1 MGTTQQPHSTHNMTE
16 SEDPSR
22 DRLKH
27 HFAQRVT
34 HQARQILETWQRL
47 QKSEWSIADMAE
59 LKDSTLRLQRFAERF
74 EQDEHLE
81 LARDIGQA
89 LETVEANRG
98 RLNSTLI
105 TELNRLMQRLS
116 RTGLRHGD
124 KLEQTALPPLR
135 KPVYVVL
142 QDRERAERLAKQLEF
157 FGLSALS
164 LDNVA
169 QFQSAMLERH
179 PSVIIMDVD
188 FSGPGE
194 GLKLASQVQE
204 GLEQKL
210 PLLFFSHHETDTPTR
225 LAAVRAG
232 GEEFL
237 TGTLEASSLLE
248 KIEVLTCVAQYEPYK
263 VLVIDDSRAQATHTE
278 RVLNAAGI
286 VTRTLLDPI
295 QAMSELAEFQ
305 PDLIILD
312 MYMPGCTGT
321 ELAKVIRH
329 NDRYV
334 SVPIIYLS
342 AEDDQDKQLDAMSEG
357 GDDFLTKPIKARH
370 LITTVRNRAA
380 RARSLKARMVRD
392 SLTGLYNH
400 THILQLLEDCSFRA
414 RRENKPLCFAML
426 DIDHFK
432 KVNDSHGHPMGDRVI
447 KSLALFLKQRLRK
460 TDFIGRYGGEEFAI
474 VMPDTD
480 IQSAHQ
486 VLEEIRYRFAEIHY
500 PAQPTDLF
508 CTFSAGVVALGVYDD
523 SLTLASQADNALYR
537 AKHAGRNQIHSAV
550 VEEPYHVVLPEP
562 QIQEQ

>member
-1 MGTTQQPHSTHNMTE
+1 MTE
-16 SEDPSR
+16 PEDPSR

-27 HFAQRVT
+27 HFAQRVI

-47 QKSEWSIADMAE
+47 QKAEWSVVDMAE
-59 LKDSTLRLQRFAERF
+59 LKESTQRLSRFAERF
-74 EQDEHLE
+74 EQAEHSA
-81 LARDIGQA
+81 LAQEISEA
-89 LETVEANRG
+89 LDAVEANRG
-98 RLNSTLI
+98 RLNSRVI
-105 TELNRLMQRLS
+105 TDLNRLMQRLS

-124 KLEQTALPPLR
+124 RFEQTALPPLR
-135 KPVYVVL
+135 KPVYVAL
-142 QDRERAERLAKQLEF
+142 QDHERAERLAKQLEF
-157 FGLSALS
+157 FGLAALS
-164 LDNVA
+164 LHNVA
-169 QFQSAMLERH
+169 EFQRAMAQRH
-179 PSVIIMDVD
+179 PAAIVMDVD
-188 FSGPGE
+188 FSGSGK
-194 GLKLASQVQE
+194 GLELASQAQE

-210 PLLFFSHHETDTPTR
+210 PLLFFSLNETDTPTR

-237 TGTLEASSLLE
+237 TGALEASSLLE

-263 VLVIDDSRAQATHTE
+263 VLIIDDSRAQALHTE

-286 VTRTLLDPI
+286 VTRVLLDPI

-357 GDDFLTKPIKARH
+357 GDDFLTKPIKPRH

-380 RARSLKARMVRD
+380 RARNLKARMVRD

-400 THILQLLEDCSFRA
+400 THILQLLEDCSFRS
-414 RRENKPLCFAML
+414 RREGKPLCFAML

-432 KVNDSHGHPMGDRVI
+432 RVNDSHGHPMGDRVI

-480 IQSAHQ
+480 IQSAHK
-486 VLEEIRYRFAEIHY
+486 VLDDIRHRFAEIHY
-500 PAQPTDLF
+500 PAQPADLF
-508 CTFSAGVVALGVYDD
+508 CTFSAGVVSLGANDD
-523 SLTLASQADNALYR
+523 SLSLASQADTALYR
-537 AKHAGRNQIHSAV
+537 AKHAGRNRVHSV
-550 VEEPYHVVLPEP
+550 LDDVPYHVVLNE
-562 QIQEQ
+562 IEA

>member
-1 MGTTQQPHSTHNMTE
+1 MTE
-16 SEDPSR
+16 PADPNR

-27 HFAQRVT
+27 HFAQRVI
-34 HQARQILETWQRL
+34 HQARQILEAWQRL
-47 QKSEWSIADMAE
+47 QQGEWSATDMAE
-59 LKDSTLRLQRFAERF
+59 FQDANQRLLRFAERF
-74 EQDEHLE
+74 EQIEHIE
-81 LARDIGQA
+81 LAQA
-89 LETVEANRG
+89 INASLEAVEANRG
-98 RLNSTLI
+98 RLTSNLI
-105 TELNRLMQRLS
+105 TELNSLMQRLS

-124 KLEQTALPPLR
+124 RFEQTSLPPLR
-135 KPVYVVL
+135 KPIYIAL
-142 QDRERAERLAKQLEF
+142 QDFERAERLSKQLDF
-157 FGLSALS
+157 FGLYAQALDGLS
-164 LDNVA
+164 D
-169 QFQSAMLERH
+169 FQTAMANRH
-179 PSVIIMDVD
+179 PSAIVIDVD
-188 FSGPGE
+188 FCGQGE
-194 GLKLASQVQE
+194 GLKLAAGVQQ

-210 PLLFFSHHETDTPTR
+210 PLIFFSHHETDTPTR

-248 KIEVLTCVAQYEPYK
+248 KIEILTCVAQYEPYK
-263 VLVIDDSRAQATHTE
+263 VLIIDDSRAQALHTE
-278 RVLNAAGI
+278 RLLNSAGI

-295 QAMSELAEFQ
+295 QAMAELADFQ

-342 AEDDQDKQLDAMSEG
+342 AEDDLDKQLDAMSEG
-357 GDDFLTKPIKARH
+357 GDDFLTKPIKPRH

-380 RARSLKARMVRD
+380 RARNLKARMVRD

-400 THILQLLEDCSFRA
+400 THILQLLEDCCFRA
-414 RRENKPLCFAML
+414 RRENQRLCFAML

-460 TDFIGRYGGEEFAI
+460 TDYIGRYGGEEFAI

-480 IQSAHQ
+480 IQSAHFT
-486 VLEEIRYRFAEIHY
+486 LDEIRRRFAEIHY
-500 PAQPTDLF
+500 PAQPADLF
-508 CTFSAGVVALGVYDD
+508 CTFSAGVVEMGEKDD
-523 SLTLASQADNALYR
+523 SLLLASRADEALYR
-537 AKHAGRNQIHSAV
+537 AKHAGRN
-550 VEEPYHVVLPEP
+550 HVFLEYDAKQSSMLLSVADKA
-562 QIQEQ
+562 

>member
-1 MGTTQQPHSTHNMTE
+1 MNEP
-16 SEDPSR
+16 EDPSR

-27 HFAQRVT
+27 HFAQRVI

-47 QKSEWSIADMAE
+47 QKSEWSAGDMAE
-59 LKDSTLRLQRFAERF
+59 LKDSTLRLLRFAERF
-74 EQDEHLE
+74 EQTEHIALAQDIDE
-81 LARDIGQA
+81 A
-89 LETVEANRG
+89 LSAVEANRG
-98 RLNSTLI
+98 RLNSSAI

-124 KLEQTALPPLR
+124 RLEQTSLPPLR

-142 QDRERAERLAKQLEF
+142 QDHERAERLAKQLEF

-164 LDNVA
+164 LHSVSE
-169 QFQSAMLERH
+169 FQTAMTQRH
-179 PSVIIMDVD
+179 PAAIVMDVD
-188 FSGPGE
+188 FSGPGQ
-194 GLKLASQVQE
+194 GLRLASQVQE

-210 PLLFFSHHETDTPTR
+210 PLLFFSLNETDTPTR

-232 GEEFL
+232 GQEFL
-237 TGTLEASSLLE
+237 TGALEASSLLE
-248 KIEVLTCVAQYEPYK
+248 KIEILTCVAQYEPYK
-263 VLVIDDSRAQATHTE
+263 VLIIDDSRAQATHTE
-278 RVLNAAGI
+278 RALNAAGI

-295 QAMSELAEFQ
+295 QAMGELAEFQ

-357 GDDFLTKPIKARH
+357 GDDFLTKPIKPRH

-380 RARSLKARMVRD
+380 RARNLKARMVRD

-400 THILQLLEDCSFRA
+400 THILQLLEDCSFRS
-414 RRENKPLCFAML
+414 RREGKPLCFAML

-486 VLEEIRYRFAEIHY
+486 VLEEIRHRFAEIHY
-500 PAQPTDLF
+500 PAQPADLF
-508 CTFSAGVVALGVYDD
+508 CTFSAGVVSLGLHDD
-523 SLTLASQADNALYR
+523 SLSLAAQADSALYR
-537 AKHAGRNQIHSAV
+537 AKHAGRNQVHSALV
-550 VEEPYHVVLPEP
+550 DAPYHVMLPET
-562 QIQEQ
+562 ET

>member
-1 MGTTQQPHSTHNMTE
+1 MTE
-16 SEDPSR
+16 AEDPSR
-22 DRLKH
+22 DRLKL
-27 HFAQRVT
+27 HFAQRVI
-34 HQARQILETWQRL
+34 HQARQILEVWQRL
-47 QKSEWSIADMAE
+47 QQSEWSAADLAE
-59 LKDSTLRLQRFAERF
+59 VSEANQRLLRFAERF
-74 EQDEHLE
+74 EQAEHAH
-81 LARDIGQA
+81 LARAISQSL
-89 LETVEANRG
+89 LEVEANRG
-98 RLNSTLI
+98 RLSSALI
-105 TELNRLMQRLS
+105 TDLNRLMQRLS

-124 KLEQTALPPLR
+124 KLEHTSLPPLR
-135 KPVYVVL
+135 KPIYIVL
-142 QDRERAERLAKQLEF
+142 QDHERGERLAKQLEF
-157 FGLSALS
+157 FGLSAQS
-164 LDNVA
+164 LDSVNA
-169 QFQSAMLERH
+169 FHLTLAERL
-179 PSVIIMDVD
+179 PAAVVMDVD
-188 FSGPGE
+188 FGGVGE
-194 GLKLASQVQE
+194 GLKLAANMQE

-248 KIEVLTCVAQYEPYK
+248 KVEILTRVAQYEPYK
-263 VLVIDDSRAQATHTE
+263 VLIIDDSRAQATHTE
-278 RVLNAAGI
+278 RLLNSAGI
-286 VTRTLLDPI
+286 VTRTLFDPI
-295 QAMSELAEFQ
+295 QTMSELADFQ

-342 AEDDQDKQLDAMSEG
+342 AEDDLDKQLDAMSEG
-357 GDDFLTKPIKARH
+357 GDDFLTKPIKPRH

-380 RARSLKARMVRD
+380 RARNLKARMVRD

-414 RRENKPLCFAML
+414 RRESKPLSFAML

-460 TDFIGRYGGEEFAI
+460 TDYIGRYGGEEFAV

-480 IQSAHQ
+480 LEAAHG
-486 VLEEIRYRFAEIHY
+486 VLDEIRQRFAEIHY
-500 PAQPTDLF
+500 PAQPVDLF
-508 CTFSAGVVALGVYDD
+508 CTFSAGVVELGEEDDALMM
-523 SLTLASQADNALYR
+523 ASQADDALYR
-537 AKHAGRNQIHSAV
+537 AKKAGRNQVHTLREDIMLARRHSPV
-550 VEEPYHVVLPEP
+550 DVF
-562 QIQEQ
+562 

>member
-1 MGTTQQPHSTHNMTE
+1 MTE
-16 SEDPSR
+16 PADPSR

-27 HFAQRVT
+27 HFAQRVI
-34 HQARQILETWQRL
+34 HQARQILEAWQRL
-47 QKSEWSIADMAE
+47 QQGEWSAADMVEFQDANQ
-59 LKDSTLRLQRFAERF
+59 RLLRFAERF
-74 EQDEHLE
+74 EQIEHIE
-81 LARDIGQA
+81 LAQA
-89 LETVEANRG
+89 INTSLEGVEANRG
-98 RLNSTLI
+98 RLSSSLI
-105 TELNRLMQRLS
+105 TELNSLMQRLS

-124 KLEQTALPPLR
+124 RFEQTALPPLR
-135 KPVYVVL
+135 KPIYIAL
-142 QDRERAERLAKQLEF
+142 QDFERAERLSKQLEF
-157 FGLSALS
+157 FGLYAQALDGRS
-164 LDNVA
+164 N
-169 QFQSAMLERH
+169 FQTAMTHRH
-179 PSVIIMDVD
+179 PSAIVIDVD
-188 FSGPGE
+188 FCGPGE
-194 GLKLASQVQE
+194 GLKLAAGVQQ

-248 KIEVLTCVAQYEPYK
+248 KIEILTCVAQYEPYK
-263 VLVIDDSRAQATHTE
+263 VLIIDDSRAQALHTE
-278 RVLNAAGI
+278 RLLNSAGI

-295 QAMSELAEFQ
+295 QAMAELADFQ

-342 AEDDQDKQLDAMSEG
+342 AEDDLDKQLDAMSEG
-357 GDDFLTKPIKARH
+357 GDDFLTKPIKPRH

-380 RARSLKARMVRD
+380 RARNLKARMVRD

-400 THILQLLEDCSFRA
+400 THILQLLEDCCFRA
-414 RRENKPLCFAML
+414 RRESQRLCFAML

-460 TDFIGRYGGEEFAI
+460 TDYIGRYGGEEFAI

-480 IQSAHQ
+480 IQNAHL
-486 VLEEIRYRFAEIHY
+486 VLDEIRRRFAEIHY
-500 PAQPTDLF
+500 PAQPADLF
-508 CTFSAGVVALGVYDD
+508 CTFSAGVVEMSDKDD
-523 SLTLASQADNALYR
+523 SLLLASRADEALYR
-537 AKHAGRNQIHSAV
+537 AKHAGRN
-550 VEEPYHVVLPEP
+550 HVFLEYDAK
-562 QIQEQ
+562 QSSLLLSLADKA

>member
-1 MGTTQQPHSTHNMTE
+1 MTE
-16 SEDPSR
+16 PEDPSR

-27 HFAQRVT
+27 HFAQRVI

-47 QKSEWSIADMAE
+47 QKAEWSAGDMAE
-59 LKDSTLRLQRFAERF
+59 LKESTLRLLRFAERF
-74 EQDEHLE
+74 EQVEHIS
-81 LARDIGQA
+81 LAHDINQA
-89 LETVEANRG
+89 LEAVEANRG
-98 RLNSTLI
+98 RLNSSVI
-105 TELNRLMQRLS
+105 TDLNRLMQRLS

-124 KLEQTALPPLR
+124 QLEQTSLPPLR

-142 QDRERAERLAKQLEF
+142 QDHERAERLAKQLEF
-157 FGLSALS
+157 FGLAALS
-164 LDNVA
+164 LHSVA
-169 QFQSAMLERH
+169 EFQRAMAQRH
-179 PSVIIMDVD
+179 PAAIVMDVD
-188 FSGPGE
+188 FSGPGQ
-194 GLKLASQVQE
+194 GLKLASQAQE

-210 PLLFFSHHETDTPTR
+210 PLLFFSLNETDTPTC

-237 TGTLEASSLLE
+237 TGALEASSLLE

-263 VLVIDDSRAQATHTE
+263 VLIIDDSRAQAMHTE
-278 RVLNAAGI
+278 RILNAAGI
-286 VTRTLLDPI
+286 VTRVLLDPI

-357 GDDFLTKPIKARH
+357 GDDFLTKPIKPRH

-400 THILQLLEDCSFRA
+400 THILQLLEDCSFRS
-414 RRENKPLCFAML
+414 RREGKPLCFAML

-480 IQSAHQ
+480 IQSAHK
-486 VLEEIRYRFAEIHY
+486 VLDEIRHRFAEIHY

-508 CTFSAGVVALGVYDD
+508 CTFSAGVVSLGANDD
-523 SLTLASQADNALYR
+523 SLSLASQADTALYC
-537 AKHAGRNQIHSAV
+537 AKHAGRNQVHSALV
-550 VEEPYHVVLPEP
+550 DVPYHVVLTE
-562 QIQEQ
+562 IEA

>member
-1 MGTTQQPHSTHNMTE
+1 MTE
-16 SEDPSR
+16 LEDPSR

-27 HFAQRVT
+27 HFAQRVI
-34 HQARQILETWQRL
+34 HQARQILEAWQRL
-47 QKSEWSIADMAE
+47 QQSEWSVYDLAE
-59 LKDSTLRLQRFAERF
+59 LKVANERLMRFAERF
-74 EQDEHLE
+74 EQVEHVE
-81 LARDIGQA
+81 LAQA
-89 LETVEANRG
+89 ISLALDAVEANRG
-98 RLNSTLI
+98 RLSSDLI
-105 TELNRLMQRLS
+105 TELNRVMQRLS

-124 KLEQTALPPLR
+124 RFEQTSLPPLR
-135 KPVYVVL
+135 KPIYIAL
-142 QDRERAERLAKQLEF
+142 QDSERAERLAKQLEF
-157 FGLSALS
+157 FGLFAQALEDLS
-164 LDNVA
+164 I
-169 QFQSAMLERH
+169 FHEAMAERH
-179 PSVIIMDVD
+179 PAAIVIDVD
-188 FSGPGE
+188 FGGHGE
-194 GLKLASQVQE
+194 GLKLAAQVQE

-248 KIEVLTCVAQYEPYK
+248 KIEILTCVAQYEPYK
-263 VLVIDDSRAQATHTE
+263 VLIIDDSRAQATHTE
-278 RVLNAAGI
+278 RLLNSAGI

-295 QAMSELAEFQ
+295 QAMAELADFQ

-312 MYMPGCTGT
+312 MYMPGCTGV

-342 AEDDQDKQLDAMSEG
+342 AEDDLDKQLDAMSEG
-357 GDDFLTKPIKARH
+357 GDDFLTKPIKPRH

-380 RARSLKARMVRD
+380 RARNLKARMVRD

-414 RRENKPLCFAML
+414 RRENQQLCFAML

-460 TDFIGRYGGEEFAI
+460 TDYIGRYGGEEFAI
-474 VMPDTD
+474 VMPDTS
-480 IQSAHQ
+480 IQNAHK
-486 VLEEIRYRFAEIHY
+486 VLDEIRRRFAEIHY
-500 PAQPTDLF
+500 PAQPADLF
-508 CTFSAGVVALGVYDD
+508 CTFSAGVVALRDTDD
-523 SLTLASQADNALYR
+523 SLMLASRADEALYR
-537 AKHAGRNQIHSAV
+537 AKDAGRNHVNS
-550 VEEPYHVVLPEP
+550 EHDEPFLVSSN
-562 QIQEQ
+562 EQA

>member
-1 MGTTQQPHSTHNMTE
+1 MTDH
-16 SEDPSR
+16 EDPSR

-27 HFAQRVT
+27 HFAQRVI

-47 QKSEWSIADMAE
+47 QKAEWSVGDMAE
-59 LKDSTLRLQRFAERF
+59 LKESTQRLSRFAERF
-74 EQDEHLE
+74 EQAEHSA
-81 LARDIGQA
+81 LAHEISQA
-89 LETVEANRG
+89 LDAVEANLG
-98 RLNSTLI
+98 RLNSRVI
-105 TELNRLMQRLS
+105 TDLNRLMQRLS

-124 KLEQTALPPLR
+124 RFEQTALPPLR
-135 KPVYVVL
+135 KPVYIVL
-142 QDRERAERLAKQLEF
+142 QDHERAERLAKQLEF
-157 FGLSALS
+157 FGLAALS
-164 LDNVA
+164 LHNVA
-169 QFQSAMLERH
+169 EFQRAMAQRH
-179 PSVIIMDVD
+179 PAAIVMDVD
-188 FSGPGE
+188 FSGPGK
-194 GLKLASQVQE
+194 GLELASQAQE

-210 PLLFFSHHETDTPTR
+210 PLLFFSLNETDTPTR

-237 TGTLEASSLLE
+237 TGALEASSLLE

-263 VLVIDDSRAQATHTE
+263 VLIIDDSRAQALHTE

-286 VTRTLLDPI
+286 VTRVLLDPI

-357 GDDFLTKPIKARH
+357 GDDFLTKPIKPRH

-400 THILQLLEDCSFRA
+400 THILQLLEDCSFRS
-414 RRENKPLCFAML
+414 RREDKPLCFAML

-480 IQSAHQ
+480 IQSAHR
-486 VLEEIRYRFAEIHY
+486 VLDDIRHRFAEIHY
-500 PAQPTDLF
+500 PAQPADLF
-508 CTFSAGVVALGVYDD
+508 CTFSAGVVSLGAHDD
-523 SLTLASQADNALYR
+523 SLSLASQADTALYC
-537 AKHAGRNQIHSAV
+537 AKHAGRNRVHSV
-550 VEEPYHVVLPEP
+550 LVDVPYHVVLNE
-562 QIQEQ
+562 IEA

>member
-1 MGTTQQPHSTHNMTE
+1 MTE
-16 SEDPSR
+16 PEDPSR

-27 HFAQRVT
+27 HFAQRVI
-34 HQARQILETWQRL
+34 HQARQILEVWQRL
-47 QKSEWSIADMAE
+47 QQSEWSTADMAE
-59 LKDSTLRLQRFAERF
+59 LTDSNLRLLRFAERF
-74 EQDEHLE
+74 EQAEHAQ
-81 LARDIGQA
+81 LARSISVA
-89 LETVEANRG
+89 LDAVEANRG
-98 RLNSTLI
+98 RLSSSLI
-105 TELNRLMQRLS
+105 TELNQLMQRLS

-124 KLEQTALPPLR
+124 HLDQTSLPPLR
-135 KPVYVVL
+135 KPIYVML
-142 QDRERAERLAKQLEF
+142 QDHERAERLAKQLEF

-164 LDNVA
+164 LDSIA
-169 QFQSAMLERH
+169 AFHATMAERY
-179 PSVIIMDVD
+179 PAAIVMDVD
-188 FSGPGE
+188 FCGPGE
-194 GLKLASQVQE
+194 GLILAAKVQD

-210 PLLFFSHHETDTPTR
+210 PLLFFSHNETDTPTR

-232 GEEFL
+232 GQEFL
-237 TGTLEASSLLE
+237 TGTLDASSLLE

-263 VLVIDDSRAQATHTE
+263 VLIIDDSRAQATHTE
-278 RVLNAAGI
+278 RLLNSAGI
-286 VTRTLLDPI
+286 VTRTLIDPI
-295 QAMSELAEFQ
+295 QAMAELAEFQ

-342 AEDDQDKQLDAMSEG
+342 AEDDLDKQLDAMSEG
-357 GDDFLTKPIKARH
+357 GDDFLTKPIKPRH

-414 RRENKPLCFAML
+414 RREGKPLSFAML

-432 KVNDSHGHPMGDRVI
+432 RVNDSHGHPMGDRVI

-460 TDFIGRYGGEEFAI
+460 TDYIGRYGGEEFAI

-480 IQSAHQ
+480 LHNAHR
-486 VLEEIRYRFAEIHY
+486 VLDEIRQRFAEIHY
-500 PAQPTDLF
+500 PAQPVDLS
-508 CTFSAGVVALGVYDD
+508 CTFSAGVMELYEGAD
-523 SLTLASQADNALYR
+523 SLMLASLADDALYQ
-537 AKHAGRNQIHSAV
+537 AKDAGRNQVHAGRPRQSATLIHESTDSV
-550 VEEPYHVVLPEP
+550 ITL
-562 QIQEQ
+562 

>member
-1 MGTTQQPHSTHNMTE
+1 MTE
-16 SEDPSR
+16 PEDPSR

-27 HFAQRVT
+27 HFAQRVI

-47 QKSEWSIADMAE
+47 QKAEWSVVDMAE
-59 LKDSTLRLQRFAERF
+59 LKESTQRLSRFAERF
-74 EQDEHLE
+74 EQAEHSA
-81 LARDIGQA
+81 LAQEISEA
-89 LETVEANRG
+89 LDAVEANRG
-98 RLNSTLI
+98 RLNSRVI
-105 TELNRLMQRLS
+105 TDLNRLMQRLS
-116 RTGLRHGD
+116 RIGLRHGD
-124 KLEQTALPPLR
+124 RFEQTALPPLR
-135 KPVYVVL
+135 KPVYVAL
-142 QDRERAERLAKQLEF
+142 QDHERAERLAKQLEF
-157 FGLSALS
+157 FGLAALS
-164 LDNVA
+164 LHHVA
-169 QFQSAMLERH
+169 EFQRAMAQRH
-179 PSVIIMDVD
+179 PAAIVMDVD
-188 FSGPGE
+188 FSGSGK
-194 GLKLASQVQE
+194 GLELASQAQE

-210 PLLFFSHHETDTPTR
+210 PLLFFSLNETDTPTR

-237 TGTLEASSLLE
+237 TGALEASSLLE

-263 VLVIDDSRAQATHTE
+263 VLIIDDSRAQALHTE

-286 VTRTLLDPI
+286 VTRVLLDPI

-357 GDDFLTKPIKARH
+357 GDDFLTKPIKPRH

-380 RARSLKARMVRD
+380 RARNLKARMVRD

-400 THILQLLEDCSFRA
+400 THILQLLEDCSFRS
-414 RRENKPLCFAML
+414 RREGKPLCFAML

-432 KVNDSHGHPMGDRVI
+432 RVNDSHGHPMGDRVI

-480 IQSAHQ
+480 IQSAHK
-486 VLEEIRYRFAEIHY
+486 VLDDIRHRFAEIHY
-500 PAQPTDLF
+500 PAQPADLF
-508 CTFSAGVVALGVYDD
+508 CTFSAGVVSLGANDD
-523 SLTLASQADNALYR
+523 SLSLASQADTALYR
-537 AKHAGRNQIHSAV
+537 AKHAGRNRVHSV
-550 VEEPYHVVLPEP
+550 LDDVPYHVVLNE
-562 QIQEQ
+562 IEA